1 MSVEEQIHALHLP
14 EEAEPPLRRGE
25 FGWEDWLAFVIFW
38 GLTVIVFLQFF
49 TRYVLNDS
57 FAWTEEAARY
67 FLIALTFVGCGM
79 VGRRRAHIHVEYL
92 HTKLPAA
99 VSARLML
106 LVEVLT
112 CAFFL
117 YAAKVTWSLVS
128 VMGRQRMAVIDL
140 PMGWL
145 YAVVGLGF
153 LVMAW
158 REALAIGRS
167 WRALG
172 GAPLR

>member
-1 MSVEEQIHALHLP
+1 VTVEDQIHALHLP
-14 EEAEPPLRRGE
+14 EAAEPPLRAGE
-25 FGWEDWLAFVIFW
+25 FGPEDWLAFVIFW

-67 FLIALTFVGCGM
+67 FLIALTFIGGGM
-79 VGRRRAHIHVEYL
+79 VGRRRAHIYVEYL
-92 HTKLPAA
+92 HSKLPPAL
-99 VSARLML
+99 SARLML

-117 YAAKVTWSLVS
+117 YAAKVTWSLVG

-153 LVMAW
+153 LVMAL
-158 REALAIGRS
+158 REALAVGRR
-167 WRALG
+167 WRALA
-172 GAPLR
+172 GARAR

>member
-1 MSVEEQIHALHLP
+1 MTVEEHIHALHLP
-14 EEAEPPLRRGE
+14 EEAEPPLRKGE
-25 FGWEDWLAFVIFW
+25 FGPEDWLAFAIFW

-57 FAWTEEAARY
+57 LAWTEEAARY
-67 FLIALTFVGCGM
+67 FLIALTFVGGGM

-92 HTKLPAA
+92 HSKLPAA

-112 CAFFL
+112 FLFFL
-117 YAAKVTWSLVS
+117 YAAKVTWSLVG
-128 VMGRQRMAVIDL
+128 VMGGQRMAVIDL

-145 YAVVGLGF
+145 YAVVGLSF
-153 LVMAW
+153 LLMAL
-158 REALAIGRS
+158 REALAIGRR
-167 WRALG
+167 WRDLG
-172 GAPLR
+172 GGLAR